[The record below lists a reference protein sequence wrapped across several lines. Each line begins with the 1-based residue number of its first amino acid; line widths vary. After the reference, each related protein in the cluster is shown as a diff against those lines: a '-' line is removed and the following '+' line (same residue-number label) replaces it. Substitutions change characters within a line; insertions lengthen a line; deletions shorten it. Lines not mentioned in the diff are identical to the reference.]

1 MYKTRIA
8 CSVIL
13 LTTLLGLVGCS
24 SEAITTTVKSTV
36 TLSPQMT
43 TVTNTV
49 TGMAQTVTVTATQSV
64 VITKTVTP
72 TATPT
77 TTTRTSTSTS
87 TSTSATTTSTTTE
100 FTPVTSPDGK
110 LQITTAVIV
119 GAGTGMDASSIGLRG
134 KITNLSTETLNGRI
148 TVEFLGESGVLG
160 TYTADVLNIAP
171 GVEKNF
177 LVETD
182 LNRVTPTGFNV
193 SVVVIP

>member
-1 MYKTRIA
+1 MNKKKIVLT
-8 CSVIL
+8 VIL
-13 LTTLLGLVGCS
+13 SLALLAFAGC
-24 SEAITTTVKSTV
+24 EAEVVTTTVKTTV
-36 TLSPQMT
+36 TPSPQTT